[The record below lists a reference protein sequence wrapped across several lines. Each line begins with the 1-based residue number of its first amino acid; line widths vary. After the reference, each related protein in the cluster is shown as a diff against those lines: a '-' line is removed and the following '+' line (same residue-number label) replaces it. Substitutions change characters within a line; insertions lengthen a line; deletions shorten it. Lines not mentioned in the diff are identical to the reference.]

1 MRSFYTIGHSSH
13 PADHF
18 FKLLSANGIEVLV
31 DTRSYPYSKRV
42 PHFDREALRDSVGQ
56 AGARYLYLGDVI
68 GGRPKD
74 KAFYD
79 ASGRALYGK
88 VAESLE
94 FLSGIDRLER
104 GADQYRVALLCSEED
119 PAHCH
124 RRLLIGRVLIDRG
137 AELIHIRGDNR
148 LEDDAAVASRSGK
161 LLLETQPALLSEI
174 DEAQWRSTAS
184 VSPKNPQRS
193 SSAR

>member
-42 PHFDREALRDSVGQ
+42 PHFDRETLRDSVGQ